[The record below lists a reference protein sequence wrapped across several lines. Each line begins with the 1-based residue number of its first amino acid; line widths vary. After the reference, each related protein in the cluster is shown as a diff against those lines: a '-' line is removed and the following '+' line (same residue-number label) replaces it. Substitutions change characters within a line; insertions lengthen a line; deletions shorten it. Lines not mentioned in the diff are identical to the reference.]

1 LVYCKERDAS
11 PATLVVMRLSYA
23 CRWRARLTLKVFA
36 ASNRDVVRSRQVKE
50 WVDGGLCV
58 CLGSVV
64 MLTLQDSSSLRVS
77 SKFKPTIGV
86 SMRAA
91 FDIGSIWVAFLTS
104 WIIVDRKD
112 VNVLFT
118 HEAFPT
124 LLFFVGLISIVA
136 FIFYTDAGIYSAE
149 RRRDLLAKSIRL
161 IWINVVLLAI
171 AGAAVSLTKPAAAS
185 ARGLLA
191 TFTVASALHLLARL
205 SSAVLRSEDESQRDR
220 GQHDEPDPNK
230 VLVIG
235 GAGYIGS
242 ALVEKLLRLGMHVSI
257 LDAMHYGEEPLAS
270 VAGHPNLTLIRED
283 FRHIEI
289 LTRAI
294 SGMGSVIHLAGLVG
308 DPACAVD
315 ADLTVDINVTGTKL
329 VGEIAKARGVRRFI
343 FASSCSVY
351 GACDEIVDEQSR
363 LNPQSLYARS
373 KVASEA
379 VLVALNSPEFAV
391 TCLRFAT
398 VYGIS
403 GRTRFDLVVNLLCAK
418 AVRDKLITVFG
429 PDQWRP
435 FVHVD
440 DVAAAI
446 ATTLQAPLAAIA
458 GEAFNVGSDD
468 QNFTLGEA
476 AELIKKQI
484 PEAEIASDSDFVD
497 KRNYRVSFG
506 KIRERLGFE
515 PAWTLEHGIAQVTG
529 LVRTNQVGH
538 YSQPT
543 YSNLL
548 YLKERGVKSFANFKI
563 TGWESELMNIDRIST
578 ANGDAGRTAAA

>member
-1 LVYCKERDAS
+1 
-11 PATLVVMRLSYA
+11 
-23 CRWRARLTLKVFA
+23 
-36 ASNRDVVRSRQVKE
+36 
-50 WVDGGLCV
+50 
-58 CLGSVV
+58 
-64 MLTLQDSSSLRVS
+64 MLALQESSSLRPSSSLRLS
-77 SKFKPTIGV
+77 SKFKPTIGAT
-86 SMRAA
+86 MRAA

-104 WIIVDRKD
+104 WIIVDHKD
-112 VNVLFT
+112 VNVLVT
-118 HEAFPT
+118 HEAFRP
-124 LLFFVGLISIVA
+124 LLFVGLTSITA
-136 FIFYTDAGIYSAE
+136 FVFYAEAEIYSAE
-149 RRRDLLAKSIRL
+149 RRHDLLVKSIR
-161 IWINVVLLAI
+161 IVWINVVLLAI
-171 AGAAVSLTKPAAAS
+171 AVAAVSLTQPAAAS
-185 ARGLLA
+185 AHVLLS
-191 TFTVASALHLLARL
+191 TFTAASVLHLVARL
-205 SSAVLRSEDESQRDR
+205 SSAVLRSEDESERDR
-220 GQHDEPDPNK
+220 GQHEEPDPNK

-242 ALVEKLLRLGMHVSI
+242 ALVEKLLRLGMQVSI

-283 FRHIEI
+283 FRHIEV

-343 FASSCSVY
+343 FASSCS
-351 GACDEIVDEQSR
+351 
-363 LNPQSLYARS
+363 
-373 KVASEA
+373 
-379 VLVALNSPEFAV
+379 LNSPEFAV

-418 AVRDKLITVFG
+418 AVRDKLITVYG
-429 PDQWRP
+429 ADQWRP

-446 ATTLQAPLAAIA
+446 VMTLQAPLGVIS

-476 AELIKKQI
+476 AELIKKQT
-484 PEAEIASDSDFVD
+484 PDAEIVSDSDFVD

-538 YSQPT
+538 YSLPS

-563 TGWESELMNIDRIST
+563 TGWEGELMNIDRISS
-578 ANGDAGRTAAA
+578 ANSDAGRTAAA